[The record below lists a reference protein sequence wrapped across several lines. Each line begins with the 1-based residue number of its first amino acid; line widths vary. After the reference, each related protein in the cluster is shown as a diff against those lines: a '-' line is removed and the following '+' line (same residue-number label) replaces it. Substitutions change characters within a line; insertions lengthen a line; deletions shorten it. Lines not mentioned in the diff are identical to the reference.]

1 MKQTYQIIIIGSGFG
16 GQMAAIN
23 LNRQGFDDYLILERR
38 DFMGGTWSQ
47 NVYPG
52 AAVDVPS
59 PLYSLSFE
67 PYHWTQLYADRAE
80 LNDYTDH
87 IIEKYQLK
95 PKTRTSSNV
104 EKITWLED
112 KFFWEIQLTGSTPFY
127 AQFIINATGP
137 LSTPVIPNFKGK
149 SLFKGKS
156 FHSNHWDTQ
165 YDYKNKRVAIIGS
178 GASAAQ
184 IIPAIAE
191 DVNHLYIFQRS
202 PHWVIPRNDY
212 VFKKWQRK
220 LLSYPWCYKSLRVII
235 YWMLEYRM
243 IGFKYSQKMLN
254 LLGRNH
260 AEKLIKRQ
268 ISDKALR
275 KKVLPDFEF
284 GCKRVVISDTLYPA
298 YCRDNVTLIDKNNPI
313 KEITE
318 TGITTEDETQIALDL
333 IVYATGYD
341 ATDGVI
347 SYPVIGVNGQS
358 LSDFWQDYPRAY
370 LGTSMPGFPN
380 LFIIS
385 GPNTNVGHTSALFLM
400 EAQIQYI
407 LHSLKQVK
415 AQKQK
420 VIEVTSAAEHQY
432 TERIHKEMTGTVW
445 NSGRCNSWYKNKAGK
460 VTALFP
466 GFSFT
471 FRRWTNRFKQN
482 DHVFYG
488 TLQQKKSKE
497 QNT

>member
-1 MKQTYQIIIIGSGFG
+1 MNNFQIIIIGSGFG

-23 LNRQGFDDYLILERR
+23 LSHLGMEDYLILERR

-80 LNDYTDH
+80 LNAYTDH

-95 PKTRTSSNV
+95 QKTRTRSNV
-104 EKITWLED
+104 EKITWLEE
-112 KFFWEIQLTGSTPFY
+112 KCCWKITLTDSEPLY

-137 LSTPVIPNFKGK
+137 LSTPITPNFKGRM
-149 SLFKGKS
+149 LFKGKS

-165 YDYKNKRVAIIGS
+165 YPYKNQRVAIIGS

-191 DVNHLYIFQRS
+191 DVNHLYVFQRS
-202 PHWVIPRNDY
+202 PHWIIPRNDY
-212 VFKKWQRK
+212 VFKKWQLK
-220 LLSYPWCYKSLRVII
+220 LLSFKWFYKTLRVMI

-254 LLGRNH
+254 LLGKKH

-268 ISDKALR
+268 IKDKALR
-275 KKVLPDFEF
+275 QKVLPDFEF

-298 YCRDNVTLIDKNNPI
+298 YCRDNVTLLDRNNPI

-318 TGITTEDETQIALDL
+318 TGITTEDGSQLELDL

-347 SYPVIGVNGQS
+347 SYPVIGVNGQT
-358 LSDFWQDYPRAY
+358 LTDFWQEYPRAY

-400 EAQIQYI
+400 EAQVNYIINSICNVIQR
-407 LHSLKQVK
+407 KQ
-415 AQKQK
+415 Q
-420 VIEVTSAAEHQY
+420 VIEVTAEAENQY
-432 TERIHKEMTGTVW
+432 TGRIHKQMQRTVW
-445 NSGRCNSWYKNKAGK
+445 NNGRCNSWYKNKSGK

-471 FRRWTNRFKQN
+471 FRRWAKRFKKN
-482 DHVFYG
+482 DHLFYG
-488 TLQQKKSKE
+488 RLEQNQSKE